1 VTVGAGETADWYD
14 QATGGTLLLSG
25 NTSFMPTVSGTY
37 YAEARVIISGCT
49 SSIRT
54 VVTLTENPLP
64 SVTLGALPAACV
76 DGVAFNLSQGS
87 PTGGTYSGSGITNGT
102 TGLFD
107 PSVAGVGTHTITY
120 TYTDGT
126 TGCTANATREVTVS
140 VCTKTLNL
148 TLFLEGLYDEF
159 NGLVK
164 AKECID
170 GENPYDLFAGNISD
184 TLTVEL
190 TQALY
195 PHTTVFSEHGVPIST
210 EGTISLTTIPGAL
223 TGNYF
228 IVIKHRNH
236 IETWSQ
242 SLSFEGSS
250 VNYDFTDAVNKAW
263 GDNLVLVGSDY
274 CLYTGDT
281 NNDEFVDAFDLV
293 LTFNLNR
300 LSGYGYQV
308 SDINADGFVD
318 IYDLI
323 KVFNNNRK
331 SVGMNTPLAPMK

>member
-25 NTSFMPTVSGTY
+25 NTTFMPTAPGTY

-76 DGVAFNLSQGS
+76 DGVAFNLTQGS

-126 TGCTANATREVTVS
+126 TGCTANATSTVTVS

-195 PHTTVFSEHGVPIST
+195 PHTTVFSQHGVPIST
-210 EGTISLTTIPGAL
+210 EGSISLTTIPGAL